1 MAPNLEPV
9 AVSDEHAY
17 EKDLS
22 TEQDQ
27 AQAPLWFSRAHGDQ
41 GGAEGLEGEA
51 RQGPQALER
60 LRGTRDEPGA
70 TFPRA
75 CRLRTKADFGAVFRS
90 SIRRSDEQVR
100 VLALHNGLRRAR
112 LGLSLPRREIRHAV
126 DRNRLKRLARESF
139 RYWKT
144 RLSGWDIVVI
154 ARRSASQSSNARF
167 LISLERSW
175 RGLGAVSGSR
185 SSLGDGPCDSSL

>member
-1 MAPNLEPV
+1 MAPSLEPV

-27 AQAPLWFSRAHGDQ
+27 AQAPLWLSRAHGDQ

-51 RQGPQALER
+51 RQGPQPLER

-70 TFPRA
+70 TFTRA

-112 LGLSLPRREIRHAV
+112 LGLSLPRHEIRHAV

>member
-1 MAPNLEPV
+1 MAPSLEPV
-9 AVSDEHAY
+9 TVSDQHSY

-22 TEQDQ
+22 TQQDQ
-27 AQAPLWFSRAHGDQ
+27 AQAPLRLSRAHGDQ

-51 RQGPQALER
+51 RQGPQALGS

-75 CRLRTKADFGAVFRS
+75 YRLRTKAEFRAVFRS

-100 VLALHNGLRRAR
+100 VLALRNGLRRAR

-154 ARRSASQSSNARF
+154 ARRSATQSSNARF

-175 RGLGAVSGSR
+175 RGLVSGSR
-185 SSLGDGPCDSSL
+185 SSPWRWPS